1 MCVWMHTHRHTHM
14 YTMLMYDLYYPQIV
28 DLLSH
33 PNEIISAEVLA
44 LLAAMLYAGN
54 KNIQV
59 WNYVNNIQMITLQV
73 IFYRK
78 VLAIY

>member
-1 MCVWMHTHRHTHM
+1 MLYTHI
-14 YTMLMYDLYYPQIV
+14 YTPILDVYIYYDVYYPQIV

-33 PNEIISAEVLA
+33 PNEVISAEVLA

-59 WNYVNNIQMITLQV
+59 QDCINILYT
-73 IFYRK
+73 
-78 VLAIY
+78 

>member
-1 MCVWMHTHRHTHM
+1 MLYTHIYIHTYYM
-14 YTMLMYDLYYPQIV
+14 YIYYDVYYPQIV

-33 PNEIISAEVLA
+33 PNEVISAEVLA

-59 WNYVNNIQMITLQV
+59 
-73 IFYRK
+73 
-78 VLAIY
+78 

>member
-1 MCVWMHTHRHTHM
+1 MCVCGCTHTHTHTHTHTYRGCM
-14 YTMLMYDLYYPQIV
+14 YTMLIYDLYYPQIV

-54 KNIQV
+54 KDIQV
-59 WNYVNNIQMITLQV
+59 
-73 IFYRK
+73 
-78 VLAIY
+78 

>member
-1 MCVWMHTHRHTHM
+1 MWKHTHRDTHM
-14 YTMLMYDLYYPQIV
+14 YTMLIYDYYPQIV

-59 WNYVNNIQMITLQV
+59 
-73 IFYRK
+73 
-78 VLAIY
+78 

>member
-1 MCVWMHTHRHTHM
+1 MKFIIMYNCNMYIYIHMLYTHI
-14 YTMLMYDLYYPQIV
+14 YTPILDVYIYYDVYYPQIV

-33 PNEIISAEVLA
+33 PNEVISAEVLA

-59 WNYVNNIQMITLQV
+59 
-73 IFYRK
+73 
-78 VLAIY
+78 